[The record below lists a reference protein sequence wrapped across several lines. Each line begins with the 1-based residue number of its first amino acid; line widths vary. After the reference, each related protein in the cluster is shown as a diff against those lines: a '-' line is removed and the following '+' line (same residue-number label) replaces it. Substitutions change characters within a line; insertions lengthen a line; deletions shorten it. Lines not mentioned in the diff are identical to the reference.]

1 MKNILILCIAAW
13 FFAGCDDSSEM
24 YSYPINKIGFL
35 LEAGESKVMTKTFIY
50 DQPEVERDTVYVRMR
65 TMGFVSDADRQV
77 RIEQAEVTEEE
88 ASSALNAVPGVHY
101 VPFDDPE
108 QIAMTVVKA
117 GQVEADIPIIL
128 LRDPSLE
135 TEQFAL
141 KIRIVGNE
149 EFQPFNQELSER
161 IILFSDQPLQ
171 PAAWDDIFAQWYGTW
186 GPVKY
191 RFMLDNTTPL
201 WDDEFIEGLMND
213 YTSLMFWQARLV
225 ELLNAENARREEA
238 GEGALREEPA
248 PGEAEGKLVSFP

>member
-1 MKNILILCIAAW
+1 MRNILILCVAAW
-13 FFAGCDDSSEM
+13 FFAGCDDSSEL
-24 YSYPINKIGFL
+24 YDYPINKIGFL

-50 DQPEVERDTVYVRMR
+50 DQPDVERDTVYVRMR
-65 TMGFVSDADRQV
+65 TMGFVSDADRLV
-77 RIEQAEVTEEE
+77 RLEQAEVTEEE
-88 ASSALNAVPGVHY
+88 AASTLNAVPGIHY
-101 VPFDDPE
+101 IPFDDPE
-108 QIAMTVVKA
+108 QINRMVVKA
-117 GQVEADIPIIL
+117 GQVEAEIPIIL

-135 TEQFAL
+135 TEQVAL
-141 KIRIVGNE
+141 KIRVVENE

-201 WDDEFIEGLMND
+201 WDDDFIESLMND
-213 YTSLMFWQARLV
+213 YTSMMFWQTRLV
-225 ELLNAENARREEA
+225 ELLDEENARREEA
-238 GEGALREEPA
+238 GEGPLREAAA